1 MQVHFGEVAL
11 RGRPETVEGT
21 SVMYCPRRTVLDA
34 LLVDAARRAGAE
46 IRERTVMRGLLREE
60 DRVAGVR
67 LAGPDGVREERARL
81 VVGADGLTSGVARAV
96 GAEVEREHPSLT
108 CGFYAY
114 WAGVPTDGVEF
125 YLSAGC
131 DVLAFPTHDGLTCL
145 WVGRSNG
152 EWPVYKADVE
162 AVYRASLPPALGERL
177 QGGRRA
183 TPYKGTHRLPN
194 RYHACWGNGWAL
206 VGDAAYHRDPLTGMG
221 IGDAFLGAQLLADA
235 LGVGLDG
242 DLPAVL
248 AGYRQ
253 SLWEQTAATFGYTL
267 RSAALKDPAPLA
279 SLYQAIG
286 RRPETAQLLM
296 NIMAGSAPAERL
308 FNPRTIVALT
318 GGRSR
323 PRRSEAS

>member
-1 MQVHFGEVAL
+1 
-11 RGRPETVEGT
+11 
-21 SVMYCPRRTVLDA
+21 
-34 LLVDAARRAGAE
+34 
-46 IRERTVMRGLLREE
+46 
-60 DRVAGVR
+60 
-67 LAGPDGVREERARL
+67 
-81 VVGADGLTSGVARAV
+81 
-96 GAEVEREHPSLT
+96 
-108 CGFYAY
+108 
-114 WAGVPTDGVEF
+114 
-125 YLSAGC
+125 
-131 DVLAFPTHDGLTCL
+131 
-145 WVGRSNG
+145 
-152 EWPVYKADVE
+152 
-162 AVYRASLPPALGERL
+162 
-177 QGGRRA
+177 
-183 TPYKGTHRLPN
+183 
-194 RYHACWGNGWAL
+194 
-206 VGDAAYHRDPLTGMG
+206 MG